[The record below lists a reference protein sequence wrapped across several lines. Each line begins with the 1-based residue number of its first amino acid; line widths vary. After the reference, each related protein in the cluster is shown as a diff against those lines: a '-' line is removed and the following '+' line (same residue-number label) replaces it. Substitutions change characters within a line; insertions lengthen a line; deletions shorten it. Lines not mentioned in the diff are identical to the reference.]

1 MTVVPESR
9 IPHDEAEYEELTKV
23 FKCERWPGLKP
34 AYVRDYTINKTLV
47 FCSPPQNITGG
58 YCPEWNNGNIQER
71 YTAPCGN
78 FPTPCPFKYNIWESY
93 KYRDCLIKDS
103 EGAQNHSS
111 PESGEGKQNQTC
123 PESGE
128 SKQNQTNEI
137 ILIVLIVFLMVSL
150 FGNVVTLVLYCR
162 RKKRD
167 NASSSLSVE
176 TEGFAIDMQEHQ
188 ENEENGIQ
196 NAQSDAPI
204 QVTDDDDDDD
214 DGNDG
219 SIIDN
224 RRKKETDEDGAL
236 NDQSEVQECESFL
249 HDTYLES
256 EVNEVESQDDNTII
270 EVL

>member
-58 YCPEWNNGNIQER
+58 YCPEWNNGNMQER
-71 YTAPCGN
+71 YTAPCGD

-123 PESGE
+123 PESDE
-128 SKQNQTNEI
+128 TKENIN
-137 ILIVLIVFLMVSL
+137 IVLIVVLILSL
-150 FGNVVTLVLYCR
+150 SGNVVTVVLYCCG
-162 RKKRD
+162 KKKD
-167 NASSSLSVE
+167 NPSFSSSEGLQTEE
-176 TEGFAIDMQEHQ
+176 TAIDMQEHQ
-188 ENEENGIQ
+188 ENEQNGIN
-196 NAQSDAPI
+196 NAQCDAPI
-204 QVTDDDDDDD
+204 QVTDDDR
-214 DGNDG
+214 NDV
-219 SIIDN
+219 SITGMSN
-224 RRKKETDEDGAL
+224 GTKKETEEDGAL
-236 NDQSEVQECESFL
+236 NDQSEVPESEPLLQHTYCESEFNEQES
-249 HDTYLES
+249 HDDSTLID
-256 EVNEVESQDDNTII
+256 VP
-270 EVL
+270 